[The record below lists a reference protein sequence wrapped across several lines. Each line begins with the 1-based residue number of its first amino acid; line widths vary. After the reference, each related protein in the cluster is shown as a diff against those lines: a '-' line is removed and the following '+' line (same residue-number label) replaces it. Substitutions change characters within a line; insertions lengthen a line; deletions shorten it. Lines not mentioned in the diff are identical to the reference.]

1 VQQADLAAEI
11 IFEWRE
17 GQRKKN
23 TKSKESFFTGA
34 VQRSYSQSSYSSK
47 MVLPESLRNRLR
59 SLERR
64 EVSLHPFEKKLLS
77 LNLESLEA
85 SLTGD
90 QENATPVQTPPRA
103 NRKSVLG
110 ENVSSPRNANF
121 KAFDTPYTTVEK
133 VGEPHSKAALG
144 RLSYDLDDT
153 PKLLGVDLVV
163 ESTTDTPD
171 LWKYVESA
179 RLRHN
184 AIKAWLKPL
193 KLHGFST
200 TVALGKDGKARLA
213 IRFRDDLH
221 MNSIT
226 ESLNSAQSD
235 VPNVKKSKRSS
246 GADSQQYDLRIRIT
260 DIQHATSEAKSIA
273 SDFRGV
279 MRGLIPLESLPESIL
294 KVDARLPE
302 IRKNDKKNVEPATV
316 HVHGL
321 HTRVEPTLD
330 LAADKPK
337 LHLHFEVVPV
347 VSETALIDVLNDLVG
362 RKKGAAKL
370 ISEHIDAIAR
380 TLRGLHV
387 RCMYKPLGSTAK
399 GGGRVLTGVS
409 LLEGQHEGRRF
420 QVKDI
425 KMLKD
430 VKHHDGEGREITFSL
445 EQYFESGKQTYT
457 VLRALANVLR
467 SQDSQ

>member
-279 MRGLIPLESLPESIL
+279 MRGLIPLESLPEWWTQGSRRSGRTIKRTSSL
-294 KVDARLPE
+294 QQFMS
-302 IRKNDKKNVEPATV
+302 TGCT
-316 HVHGL
+316 HVWN
-321 HTRVEPTLD
+321 RP
-330 LAADKPK
+330 
-337 LHLHFEVVPV
+337 
-347 VSETALIDVLNDLVG
+347 
-362 RKKGAAKL
+362 
-370 ISEHIDAIAR
+370 
-380 TLRGLHV
+380 
-387 RCMYKPLGSTAK
+387 
-399 GGGRVLTGVS
+399 
-409 LLEGQHEGRRF
+409 
-420 QVKDI
+420 
-425 KMLKD
+425 
-430 VKHHDGEGREITFSL
+430 
-445 EQYFESGKQTYT
+445 
-457 VLRALANVLR
+457 
-467 SQDSQ
+467 